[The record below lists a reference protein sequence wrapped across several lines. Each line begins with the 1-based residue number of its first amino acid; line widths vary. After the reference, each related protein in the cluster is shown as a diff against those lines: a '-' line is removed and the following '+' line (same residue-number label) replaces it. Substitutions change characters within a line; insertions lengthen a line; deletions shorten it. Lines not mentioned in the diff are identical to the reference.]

1 MDIGC
6 LPVQPLFCSIV
17 SPDAI
22 LVAVLPLRQNL
33 SKTCYDYNRI
43 LPTSTMEEHR
53 VMTLQ
58 LPLIT
63 SSEPAAFK
71 STNKASPSDNTSF
84 RVRGV
89 PTDWGREQLQSF
101 LKSQENG
108 LDVSIK
114 SLAIEA
120 GEQYQSATVTFTYLP
135 LRLQKHPQWDIV
147 VPETFNA
154 MAAGEQYLSIDK
166 DFYGLTTLFA
176 PPPRDHKIE

>member
-1 MDIGC
+1 
-6 LPVQPLFCSIV
+6 
-17 SPDAI
+17 
-22 LVAVLPLRQNL
+22 
-33 SKTCYDYNRI
+33 
-43 LPTSTMEEHR
+43 MEEPR
-53 VMTLQ
+53 IMTLQ

-63 SSEPAAFK
+63 SSEAAASE
-71 STNKASPSDNTSF
+71 STNKAPQSDAISF

-101 LKSQENG
+101 LNSQENG
-108 LDVSIK
+108 MDVSIK

-120 GEQYQSATVTFTYLP
+120 GEQYQSATITFQDLP
-135 LRLQKHPQWDIV
+135 LRLQKYPQWDIV
-147 VPETFNA
+147 VPETFTA